1 MRSKIISNCLL
12 LLTAMIWG
20 FAFVAQVESVK
31 YIECFTMNGTRFAIG
46 ALSLIPVMLVFEK
59 GRRDRTEQIRTV
71 WTSCLAGVV
80 LFSASTLQQMGIEI
94 IGSAGVAGFITGLYT
109 IFIPIVCFVLF
120 KQKTGFTTW
129 IGAILAVVGL
139 FLLCYD
145 VDSGFSFGIGELLI
159 LIGAFFWTAHVI
171 IIDRLG
177 KNVRSIH
184 FSFGQFSTCAALSL
198 ILMFIFEEPQV
209 QNILDAKW
217 AILYCGVLS
226 VGVAYTLQVVAQKRA
241 EPTFAAIVLSTESV
255 FSVIGG
261 IIFGIDPLSIFVIM
275 GCVLIFAGIVLS
287 QLPAKSKDSVPQTR
301 DE

>member
-1 MRSKIISNCLL
+1 
-12 LLTAMIWG
+12 MIWG

-31 YIECFTMNGTRFAIG
+31 YIDTFTMNGTRFAIG
-46 ALSLIPVMLVFEK
+46 ALSLVPVMLIVEK
-59 GRRDRTEQIRTV
+59 GRRDRAERIRTV

-80 LFSASTLQQMGIEI
+80 LFSASTLQQMGIEM

-109 IFIPIVCFVLF
+109 IFIPIACLVLF

-129 IGAILAVVGL
+129 IGAVLAVIGL

-145 VDSGFSFGIGELLI
+145 AENGFTFGIGELLI

-177 KNVRSIH
+177 RNVRSLH

-198 ILMFIFEEPQV
+198 ILMFILEEPQM

-261 IIFGIDPLSIFVIM
+261 IIFGIDPLSIFVIL
-275 GCVLIFAGIVLS
+275 GCVLIFSGIVLS
-287 QLPAKSKDSVPQTR
+287 QLPVNAKRK
-301 DE
+301 E